1 MEIMGYT
8 KGDCFKGIVSGT
20 TAKGAN
26 VTLEGTSDR
35 AFCRCNLTPGDIA
48 SFTVLGWITDAY
60 GTSVRLELDSVISYG
75 DNVVGYGKN
84 GSFFDEVA

>member
-1 MEIMGYT
+1 MGYI

-20 TAKGAN
+20 TAKGAK
-26 VTLEGTSDR
+26 VTLEGTGDR

-48 SFTVLGWITDAY
+48 SFTVLGWRTDAH
-60 GTSVRLELDSVISYG
+60 GTSVQLELDNVISYG

-84 GSFFDEVA
+84 DSCFDAAA